1 MKIKKCRSCGGKNL
15 KFLFSL
21 GKMSFTGKFA
31 HNYFKSISGDK
42 LTLVICEKCK
52 LVQLDRNFNPKFL
65 YSQDYGYRTGI
76 NKTMTNHVKD
86 VVQEAISKAKPK
98 NKDYILDIASNDG
111 TLLNF
116 YSRKFNTVGI
126 DPLINKF
133 GKYYKTIDK
142 KISDFFLSGFKKE

>member
-31 HNYFKSISGDK
+31 HNYFNSIAGDK

-142 KISDFFLSGFKKE
+142 KISDFFLIEF